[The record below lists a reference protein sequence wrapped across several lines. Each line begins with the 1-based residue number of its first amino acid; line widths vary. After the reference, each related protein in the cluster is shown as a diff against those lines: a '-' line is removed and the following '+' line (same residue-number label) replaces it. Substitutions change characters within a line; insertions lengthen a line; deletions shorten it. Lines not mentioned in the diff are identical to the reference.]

1 MGRCALPTLLY
12 RFVRRGDVKG
22 LCDLVPTR
30 TGGRS
35 TAEGDDGIGDDN
47 SNNDDY
53 DDDDDDEPLRLLL
66 PGNVKERKREPVG
79 DGNEGDNL
87 YRRLVPVELQRS
99 WETTPLFVVP

>member
-53 DDDDDDEPLRLLL
+53 DDDDEP
-66 PGNVKERKREPVG
+66 
-79 DGNEGDNL
+79 
-87 YRRLVPVELQRS
+87 Y
-99 WETTPLFVVP
+99 